1 MEKKILSFLFS
12 TRLMAFLFLAYAV
25 AMACGTFI
33 ESEYNT
39 DTARIWIYNTKWF
52 ELIHLFFLINFI
64 GNIKRYQLL
73 KKEKWATLLLHLSF
87 IFIIIGAMITRYI
100 SYEGMMPIREGASS
114 NQVYSDKTYLTFFVD
129 GEYKGGMKR
138 RIFEK
143 PLLLSPVTNNNFTI
157 SKEFGDTPF
166 EVVYK
171 EYIMGATETIKE
183 TSNGNLYLKMVES
196 GDGSRHEHYLK
207 EGEVQNIHNVLFALN
222 KFTKGAVNIT
232 TTGSAYTIET
242 PFNGQFM
249 RMADKMQ
256 GQVIKDS
263 MQPLMLRSLY
273 NVGGTQFVFPEIPK
287 KGIKAYT
294 SKNDFKEKK
303 HDDALIV
310 TLKSQGQERELTL
323 LGSKGKQGEPQIV
336 KIGNLDFTFTFGSKI
351 YELPFQIKLNDF
363 IATKYPGTEK
373 SYAAF
378 ESQVTVL
385 DKNKKTDARIFMN
398 NILDYGGYRFFQ
410 SSFDPDE
417 KGTVLSVNHD
427 FWGTLITYIGY
438 FILFF
443 AMMAILFTKHSRF
456 ADIKRKLEIVK
467 NKKVKLIS
475 IFLLFFGLNAF
486 SQDHKNQL
494 PTAQQIDS
502 ILVKYNVNEKHAAQ
516 FGRLIIQDEGGR
528 MKPIN
533 TFSSELLRK
542 VSKSDT
548 YKNMNSDQVFLSM
561 VQFPRVWFEVPLIY
575 IKNGNDSIRKI
586 IGLDSKEKYAPF
598 IKFFDE
604 KGNYK
609 LTSYLEEAY
618 KAATPDQF
626 QKDFIE
632 TDRKV
637 NLLNSALSGSILKIF
652 PIPNDKNN
660 KWISYLGLNEANIKG
675 IDSTFVKNILPLYMS
690 TLDSVALKNDYTNA
704 DFYLKSLE
712 NYQKKYGSSVRPSED
727 KISSEITYNKYDVFK
742 KLYYLYMLSGVL
754 MLIFTIIN
762 IFFEKKTIRFIINA
776 FHFLIAILFG
786 LHTIGL
792 AARWYISGHAP
803 WSDAYESMIYV
814 AWATMFFTLAFD
826 RKSKLTV
833 ASGTFVASMIL
844 MIAHWNW
851 MDPSIANLQP
861 VLNSYW
867 LMIHVAVIV
876 ASYGPFTL
884 AMVLG
889 VVSLILMLFTNEKNK
904 IKMDLN
910 IKEITYIN
918 EMALTI
924 GLVMLTI
931 GNFLGGQ
938 WANESWGRYW
948 GWDPKETWALISIMI
963 YAFVIHARFVPALRG
978 KWIYNI
984 MSILAFYSI
993 MMTYFG
999 VNFYLTGMHSYASG
1013 DKVVTPSFVYYS
1025 VACVAVLG
1033 IFSYLKYKKY
1043 WSSK

>member
-12 TRLMAFLFLAYAV
+12 TRLMAFLFLSYA
-25 AMACGTFI
+25 ASMAIGTFI

-39 DTARIWIYNTKWF
+39 DTARILIYNTKWF
-52 ELIHLFFLINFI
+52 EAIHLFFLINFL

-87 IFIIIGAMITRYI
+87 IFIIIGAIITRYI
-100 SYEGMMPIREGASS
+100 SYEGMMPIREGAAE
-114 NQVYSDKTYLTFFVD
+114 NQIFSDKTFLSLMVD
-129 GEYKGGMKR
+129 GEYKGQMKR

-143 PLLLSPVTNNNFTI
+143 SLLLSTVTNNDFSI
-157 SKEFGDTPF
+157 SDDFADIPF
-166 EVVYK
+166 EVSYK
-171 EYIMGATETIKE
+171 NFIMGATESIKE
-183 TSNGNLYLKMVES
+183 DPKGKVYLKMVES

-207 EGEVQNIHNVLFALN
+207 EGEIQNIHNMLFALN
-222 KFTKGAVNIT
+222 KYTKGAVNINT
-232 TTGSAYTIET
+232 AGETYTMET
-242 PFNGQFM
+242 PFEGQFM

-256 GQVIKDS
+256 GRVIKDS
-263 MQPLMLRSLY
+263 TQPLMMRSLY
-273 NVGGTQFVFPEIPK
+273 NVGGSQFVFPEPAK
-287 KGIKAYT
+287 KGFKTYI
-294 SKNDFKEKK
+294 SKNDFKAKK
-303 HDDALIV
+303 HDDALVV
-310 TLKSQGQERELTL
+310 TIHSQGKTKEVML
-323 LGSKGKQGEPQIV
+323 LGSKGKIGEPQVITV
-336 KIGNLDFTFTFGSKI
+336 GKLDFTLAFGSKA
-351 YELPFQIKLNDF
+351 YVLPFKVQLNDF
-363 IATKYPGTEK
+363 IATKYPGTDK

-385 DKNKKTDARIFMN
+385 DGKKKSDARIYMN
-398 NILDYGGYRFFQ
+398 HILDYGGYRFFQ

-438 FILFF
+438 FMLFF

-456 ADIKRKLEIVK
+456 ADIKRKLEVVK
-467 NKKVKLIS
+467 NKKTKLLSVI
-475 IFLLFFGLNAF
+475 LLLLSCSVF
-486 SQDHKNQL
+486 SQNHMSHA
-494 PTAQQIDS
+494 PTQNQIDS
-502 ILVKYNVNEKHAAQ
+502 LLNRYKVTEEHAAK
-516 FGRLIIQDEGGR
+516 FGRLIVQDEGGR
-528 MKPIN
+528 MKPVN

-548 YKNMNSDQVFLSM
+548 YKDMNSDQVFLSM

-609 LTSYLEEAY
+609 LTPYIEEAY
-618 KAATPDQF
+618 KASLPDQF

-637 NLLNSALSGSILKIF
+637 NLLNSALSGSILRVF
-652 PIPNDKNN
+652 PIPKDANN
-660 KWISYLGLNEANIKG
+660 KWISYLELNQANIHG
-675 IDSTFVKNILPLYMS
+675 IDSTFTKNILPLYLS
-690 TLDSVALKNDYTNA
+690 ALDSATIKKDYVKAN
-704 DFYLKSLE
+704 FFLQSIE
-712 NYQKKYGSSVRPSED
+712 NYQKKFGSKVRPTDD
-727 KISSEITYNKYDVFK
+727 KISSEIMYNKYDIFK

-754 MLIFTIIN
+754 MLLFTIIN
-762 IFFEKKTIRFIINA
+762 IFFEKKAIRYVINA
-776 FHFLIAILFG
+776 FHILIGVLFL
-786 LHTIGL
+786 LHTSGL
-792 AARWYISGHAP
+792 IARWYISGHAP

-826 RKSKLTV
+826 IKSKLTV

-889 VVSLILMLFTNEKNK
+889 VVALVLMLFTNKKNK
-904 IKMDLN
+904 AKMDLN
-910 IKEITYIN
+910 IQEITYIN

-978 KWIYNI
+978 KWIYNL
-984 MSILAFYSI
+984 MSVTAFYSI

-1033 IFSYLKYKKY
+1033 FFSYLSYKKHL
-1043 WSSK
+1043 KK